1 MGECLQKASGN
12 GRVQYTND
20 RAKLVS
26 AINERAGLAQT
37 AMQRLQ
43 RLPQAKI
50 LAQD

>member
-20 RAKLVS
+20 RATLVS
-26 AINERAGLAQT
+26 